1 MLPRKPTLNKQTAYL
16 NQKTRKKLRTKMRKR
31 LERISRFYSKKS
43 RTILSKFR
51 ERTVV
56 LLSF

>member
-16 NQKTRKKLRTKMRKR
+16 NQMTRKKLMTKMKKR